1 MASVRESKG
10 MPRVVQGGAQGTAA
24 REGPSVALCIP
35 QFVQEL
41 ARSFLSISS
50 TARPC
55 PLTPLPA
62 SLLST
67 ALRLNQH
74 SRHRAATASRGRSQL
89 ARLKLAHA
97 SSCCTAAALLS
108 AKERESNLCSREC
121 SPASQLLPCCWANP
135 AIPLPRF
142 CHRKKKE
149 IRFFSCLCCKDYM
162 LRMSVC

>member
-1 MASVRESKG
+1 MA
-10 MPRVVQGGAQGTAA
+10 QGGAQGTAA
-24 REGPSVALCIP
+24 RDGPSVALCIP

-41 ARSFLSISS
+41 ARSPLSLSS

-55 PLTPLPA
+55 PLTPLAA

-67 ALRLNQH
+67 ALWLNQQ

-97 SSCCTAAALLS
+97 SFFCTAVALLS
-108 AKERESNLCSREC
+108 AKEQESNLCSREC
-121 SPASQLLPCCWANP
+121 SPASQLLPWCWANP

-142 CHRKKKE
+142 CHGKKKGNK
-149 IRFFSCLCCKDYM
+149 IFSCLCCKDYL
-162 LRMSVC
+162 LRTSVC